1 MAKTTPE
8 LTEWTAITLDETSEK
23 AREDSKYGD
32 SCPNCEGFAQIG
44 IDACQG
50 CCGR

>member
-1 MAKTTPE
+1 MPE
-8 LTEWTAITLDETSEK
+8 PTEWTAITLDEDSEK

-32 SCPNCEGFAQIG
+32 SCTGCKGYIQIG